1 MRKIRRNF
9 NDSELS
15 LFGALYHTT
24 PPTYSTGRGQGSMG
38 NESSADSSRQI
49 KECRYSVLTRTI
61 GMFAKRVFAT
71 TLTPWGGS
79 GIRTVEV
86 EIQADTSTLRGY
98 GFMNVRIGDKT
109 VWISQKDARNLAQ
122 VLNAA
127 ANSCNANWRKSSI
140 TS

>member
-1 MRKIRRNF
+1 MRKVRRNF

-15 LFGALYHTT
+15 LFGTLHYTK
-24 PPTYSTGRGQGSMG
+24 PTHSTGRGQGSMG
-38 NESSADSSRQI
+38 SGQSSMDVFRQI
-49 KECRYSVLTRTI
+49 KTCRYSVMTRI
-61 GMFAKRVFAT
+61 FGVFAKRVFAT

-86 EIQADTSTLRGY
+86 EIQADTSDLRGY

-140 TS
+140 TT

>member
-1 MRKIRRNF
+1 MRKVRRNF

-15 LFGALYHTT
+15 LFGTLNFTKPT
-24 PPTYSTGRGQGSMG
+24 PDTGRGQGSMG
-38 NESSADSSRQI
+38 DISYIDSFRQV
-49 KECRYSVLTRTI
+49 KTCRYSVMTRI
-61 GMFAKRVFAT
+61 RGMFAKRIFAT

-86 EIQADTSTLRGY
+86 EIQADSADLRGY
-98 GFMNVRIGDKT
+98 DFLNIRIGDKT
-109 VWISQKDARNLAQ
+109 VWMSQKDARNLAQ

-140 TS
+140 TI